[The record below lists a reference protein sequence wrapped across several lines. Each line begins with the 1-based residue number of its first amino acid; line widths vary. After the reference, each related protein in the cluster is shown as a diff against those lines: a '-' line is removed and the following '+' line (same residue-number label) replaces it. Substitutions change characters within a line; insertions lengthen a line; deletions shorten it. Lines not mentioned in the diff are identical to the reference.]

1 MAEIKYYL
9 KKTIYIWKLKM
20 LYNTL
25 KILDYLGLILWT
37 IMLIYN
43 ILYSYKMDPLILIYT
58 EIFNIMLNLK
68 NINY

>member
-1 MAEIKYYL
+1 MADIKYYL
-9 KKTIYIWKLKM
+9 KKTTYIWKLKM

-25 KILDYLGLILWT
+25 KILDYLELILRT

-43 ILYSYKMDPLILIYT
+43 ILYSFKMDPLILIYT

-68 NINY
+68 NIDY

>member
-1 MAEIKYYL
+1 MADIKYYL
-9 KKTIYIWKLKM
+9 KKTTYIWKLKM

-25 KILDYLGLILWT
+25 KILDYLELILWT

-43 ILYSYKMDPLILIYT
+43 ILYSFKMDPLILIYT

-68 NINY
+68 NIDY